1 MSIKMT
7 NVKVCKILAFG
18 GFAVAGAFI
27 LDHSYNGGKAL
38 NFFKEKFARFK
49 MWVAGDD
56 RKKEIKKNEDDE
68 SKEAN
73 ENIESNEAYPTSA
86 DTPVDPIGACIQ
98 ANQGDLFSELD

>member
-18 GFAVAGAFI
+18 GFAVPGAYI

-38 NFFKEKFARFK
+38 NFVKEKFARFK

-56 RKKEIKKNEDDE
+56 RKKVIKKNEAGE
-68 SKEAN
+68 S
-73 ENIESNEAYPTSA
+73 IEVNSNGA
-86 DTPVDPIGACIQ
+86 DTTVDPIDANSQ
-98 ANQGDLFSELD
+98 ANQGDSVSELD